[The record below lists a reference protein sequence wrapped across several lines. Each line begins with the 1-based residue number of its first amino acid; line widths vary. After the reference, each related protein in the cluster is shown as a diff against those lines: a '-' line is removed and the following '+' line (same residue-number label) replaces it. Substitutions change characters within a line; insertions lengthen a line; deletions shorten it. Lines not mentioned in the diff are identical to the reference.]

1 MFLSN
6 ITVLLLMASV
16 KLLALHP
23 RACFEV
29 PHINEVEQN
38 GRQYR
43 KAINSNNAQ
52 AGEIGGKKK
61 KNKS

>member
-6 ITVLLLMASV
+6 ITVLLLISSM

-29 PHINEVEQN
+29 PHINEVQQN

-43 KAINSNNAQ
+43 KAINSKNAQ
-52 AGEIGGKKK
+52 AEEIGGE
-61 KNKS
+61 KN

>member
-1 MFLSN
+1 M
-6 ITVLLLMASV
+6 LLLISSM

-29 PHINEVEQN
+29 PHINEVQQN

-43 KAINSNNAQ
+43 KAINSKNAQ
-52 AGEIGGKKK
+52 AEENGGE
-61 KNKS
+61 KNLKT